1 MCERHKRGENMSDFG
16 GMEELL
22 QDFLMESTDLLSDV
36 DNKLVELEKRPEDK
50 ALLNDIFR
58 GFHTI
63 KGGAG
68 FLNVG
73 PMVNL
78 CHRTE
83 NLFDKLRNGELHI
96 TPEVMDVIL
105 DATGIV
111 RDMFGTLGQGLMVA
125 EADADVLNALDA
137 VLSGQQLSKSEPAAA
152 APVEAVAAPAP
163 VAAPADGPDWNALHQ
178 AIVPQAAAPAP
189 VAAPAAPA
197 PVASPAPAPVAAPAP
212 VVHAPVQELV
222 TAAEHIPA
230 AKPAAKPVAS
240 KQPSSAGNSS
250 GPQENTIRIDTVRL
264 DMVLNLSGEI
274 GLTKNRLTTLRTE
287 ILQGNR
293 DGNTLRSLDEAISQ
307 LDLLVGD
314 LQNAVMKTRM
324 QPIGR
329 LFQKYPRLARDLAR
343 QLGKEVE
350 LVLSGEETELDKT
363 MIEDLNDPL
372 VHLVRNAVDHGV
384 ESPEERMAVGKKP
397 QSLIQLTAE
406 QVGDHIQIE
415 ITDDGK
421 GMNPDALRRKAIE
434 KGLIDQ
440 ETANGLDEK
449 QCLQLI
455 FMPGFSTKDQISSV
469 SGRGVGMDVVRTN
482 IQKLNGRIDINSI
495 PGEGTRISI
504 SLPLTLAILPVLV
517 VRACN
522 QPFAVPLAM
531 VREIITID
539 PNAVQEVSGKPTIV
553 VRDEILPLRT
563 LAGLLGWE
571 PTQKP
576 YFGVLM
582 QSAEKSFI
590 LAIDSFVGRDDVVI
604 KPLQNIRPKG
614 VAGATLSG
622 DGSVVLVLDME
633 DLLSSSDGTNGQV
646 RTSELITV

>member
-1 MCERHKRGENMSDFG
+1 MSEFG

-68 FLNVG
+68 FLNVI

-83 NLFDKLRNGELHI
+83 NLFDKLRNGEMHI

-111 RDMFGTLGQGLMVA
+111 RDMFGTLGQGLMPGD
-125 EADADVLNALDA
+125 ADARVLAALDA
-137 VLSGQQLSKSEPAAA
+137 ALAGEPVAAEVHHAEPAAA
-152 APVEAVAAPAP
+152 SAAVAEAAPAAAGNGPDWNQLYQAVTPNAAAAPASAAPAP
-163 VAAPADGPDWNALHQ
+163 AAQ
-178 AIVPQAAAPAP
+178 APRAE
-189 VAAPAAPA
+189 
-197 PVASPAPAPVAAPAP
+197 PAPAPAQPPAPAAAPKPPAP
-212 VVHAPVQELV
+212 
-222 TAAEHIPA
+222 
-230 AKPAAKPVAS
+230 KPAPSKPSGGGGPVA
-240 KQPSSAGNSS
+240 S

-293 DGNTLRSLDEAISQ
+293 DTNTLRSLDEAISQ

-372 VHLVRNAVDHGV
+372 VHLVRNAVDHGI
-384 ESPEERMAVGKKP
+384 ESPEDRIASGKKP
-397 QSLIQLTAE
+397 QALVQLTAE
-406 QVGDHIQIE
+406 QVGDHILIE

-440 ETANGLDEK
+440 ETANSLDEK

-455 FMPGFSTKDQISSV
+455 FLPGFSTKDQISSV

-482 IQKLNGRIDINSI
+482 IQKLNGRIDISSV

-539 PNAVQEVSGKPTIV
+539 GSAIQEVSGKPTIV
-553 VRDEILPLRT
+553 VRDEILPLKT

-633 DLLSSSDGTNGQV
+633 DLLASSESNNTQT
-646 RTSELITV
+646 RTTDMIAT

>member
-1 MCERHKRGENMSDFG
+1 MSEFG

-68 FLNVG
+68 FLNVI

-83 NLFDKLRNGELHI
+83 NLFDKLRNGEMHI

-111 RDMFGTLGQGLMVA
+111 RDMFGTLGQGLMPGD
-125 EADADVLNALDA
+125 ADARVLAALDA
-137 VLSGQQLSKSEPAAA
+137 ALAGEPVAAEVHHAEPAAA
-152 APVEAVAAPAP
+152 PAAVAEAAPAP
-163 VAAPADGPDWNALHQ
+163 AGNGPDWNQLYQ
-178 AIVPQAAAPAP
+178 AVTPNAAAAPAS
-189 VAAPAAPA
+189 AAPA
-197 PVASPAPAPVAAPAP
+197 PAAQAPRAEPAPAPAQPPAPA
-212 VVHAPVQELV
+212 A
-222 TAAEHIPA
+222 A
-230 AKPAAKPVAS
+230 AKPPAPKPAPSKPSGGGGPVA
-240 KQPSSAGNSS
+240 S

-293 DGNTLRSLDEAISQ
+293 DTNTLRSLDEAISQ

-372 VHLVRNAVDHGV
+372 VHLVRNAVDHGI
-384 ESPEERMAVGKKP
+384 ESPEDRIASGKKP
-397 QSLIQLTAE
+397 QALVQLTAE
-406 QVGDHIQIE
+406 QVGDHILIE

-440 ETANGLDEK
+440 ETANSLDEK

-455 FMPGFSTKDQISSV
+455 FLPGFSTKDQISSV

-482 IQKLNGRIDINSI
+482 IQKLNGRIDISSV

-539 PNAVQEVSGKPTIV
+539 GSAIQEVSGKPTIV
-553 VRDEILPLRT
+553 VRDEILPLKT

-633 DLLSSSDGTNGQV
+633 DLLASSESNNTQT
-646 RTSELITV
+646 RTTDMIAT